1 MASRRPKPVDKRV
14 GKRIRTQRQALGLT
28 IQKLADAL
36 GIAYRQLHKYE
47 MGTDR
52 VSASRLQQI
61 AVALKVTPV
70 FFFDQAVPIQRGA
83 GTEMSARI
91 KEFASSRQGIA
102 LARAFVQIADTK
114 VRRRIVALVE
124 RIARL

>member
-1 MASRRPKPVDKRV
+1 MASRRPKPADRRV
-14 GKRIRTQRQALGLT
+14 GKRIRTQRRALGLT
-28 IQKLADAL
+28 IQKLADTL

-47 MGTDR
+47 TGTDR

-61 AVALKVTPV
+61 AVALNVAPA
-70 FFFDQAVPIQRGA
+70 FFFDQAAPIQKDA
-83 GTEMSARI
+83 GTGMSARI

-114 VRRRIVALVE
+114 MRRRIVTLVE